1 MLDFFFESL
10 PCSPLTPWPGW
21 WTSSRDGEWFD
32 QRERKEDC
40 KGGFERWTIETEQRE
55 AEWKRQRRHDQRTLL
70 RCSRGEMFTWV
81 LVILLLI
88 LVQGCIYDIW
98 SWMWFIILT
107 QGEDYMAIYETID
120 RKRAEAK
127 EMKNKSASM
136 EELETPT
143 NSVKSFQMSASKY
156 ERDHLGWWVSSM
168 IIIWTFPQIF
178 TSYNFCLFS
187 EEGKNKAEPQAPC
200 REKRRHRSKSGTK
213 GIHLQLLAVL
223 KSSRCECF

>member
-98 SWMWFIILT
+98 SWVWFIILT
-107 QGEDYMAIYETID
+107 HCSGRRLHGDLRDDWPKASRGEGDEEQEREHGRARDPNQLCQVLPDVGLKVWKGSSWLMSFINDNHLNISTNIYKCIIFVFSA
-120 RKRAEAK
+120 RK
-127 EMKNKSASM
+127 
-136 EELETPT
+136 
-143 NSVKSFQMSASKY
+143 
-156 ERDHLGWWVSSM
+156 ERTRQSPRRLV
-168 IIIWTFPQIF
+168 
-178 TSYNFCLFS
+178 
-187 EEGKNKAEPQAPC
+187 GKNGDIGASQAPKVFIFSC
-200 REKRRHRSKSGTK
+200 S
-213 GIHLQLLAVL
+213 Q
-223 KSSRCECF
+223 F